1 VGGGGEGQHQQSEE
15 VLSIRFVEGL
25 VLMPSDSEE
34 RKRVPLFS
42 GLLRYFPNALVAVAR
57 RSQEGNDQHHP
68 GTELHWDK
76 AKSSD
81 SADALLRHLVEGE
94 LDALAWRALETLER
108 AILNGYRPAS
118 FHDREEP

>member
-1 VGGGGEGQHQQSEE
+1 MKTKGDSSETKTGEEP
-15 VLSIRFVEGL
+15 VATIRFVED
-25 VLMPSDSEE
+25 VVIMPHDSED
-34 RKRVPLFS
+34 RKRVPMYS
-42 GLLRYFPNALVAVAR
+42 GLLRYFPNALIAVAR

-68 GTELHWDK
+68 GTPIHWDK
-76 AKSSD
+76 NKSSD

-118 FHDREEP
+118 FQDQE